1 MTENNQVTE
10 DKPNPF
16 SERKLKPQRKSPSD
30 CNATFA
36 KPEDVLSSVEQ
47 SQSSL
52 WISSKS
58 ESKELVRETLSINDR
73 FNI

>member
-1 MTENNQVTE
+1 
-10 DKPNPF
+10 
-16 SERKLKPQRKSPSD
+16 
-30 CNATFA
+30 
-36 KPEDVLSSVEQ
+36 LSSVEQ